1 MMIYIHF
8 PLPEAERDLL
18 TQALQTGVS
27 SPDSSSPGVST
38 DTDTC
43 VWGQDLPAAQ
53 RKEAFLQAEVVFGN
67 PPADWWAESRN
78 LRWVQLYS
86 AGFDPYLALDWTRPE
101 LQSVTVT
108 NLRGFFGQPV
118 AETAVAGVMALYRK
132 IDELARLQAQS
143 RWVGGELRP
152 QMNLLYRKRVLVL
165 GAGAIG
171 ETIMKILRGFDCHVT
186 LVRRSQA
193 PTVEDLDELLPEA
206 DIIMAALPDTEET
219 KNTLSAQRLALM
231 KPSAVVVN
239 VGRGSAIDEPALTD
253 ALQHNRLAGAVLD
266 VTYQEPLPG
275 ESPLWSMTNVLL
287 TQHTGGGYAEENA
300 DKVRVFLR
308 NLDRYRAGEPLE
320 NVVDFSRG
328 Y

>member
-1 MMIYIHF
+1 MTIYIHF
-8 PLPEAERDLL
+8 PLQDAERELL
-18 TQALQTGVS
+18 TQALQSG
-27 SPDSSSPGVST
+27 DSS
-38 DTDTC
+38 DTNQC
-43 VWGQDLPAAQ
+43 LWGQDLAPEK
-53 RKEAFLQAEVVFGN
+53 RRDAFLQAEVVFGN
-67 PPADWWAESRN
+67 PPAGWWLESRN

-86 AGFDPYLALDWTRPE
+86 AGFDPYLALDWEQPE
-101 LQSVTVT
+101 LQHVTVT

-118 AETAVAGVMALYRK
+118 AETAVAGIMALYRK
-132 IDELARLQAQS
+132 IDELARLQAER

-193 PTVEDLDELLPEA
+193 PTVEDLNELLPEA
-206 DIIMAALPDTEET
+206 DLLIAALPDTEET
-219 KNTLSAQRLALM
+219 RNTLSGQRLALM
-231 KPSAVVVN
+231 KPSAIVVN
-239 VGRGSAIDEPALTD
+239 VGRGSAIDEPALID
-253 ALQHNRLAGAVLD
+253 ALQTSRLAGAVLD
-266 VTYQEPLPG
+266 VTLQEPLPTD
-275 ESPLWSMTNVLL
+275 SPLWSMTNVIL
-287 TQHTGGGYAEENA
+287 TQHTGGGYADENA